1 MINYHELEKHFTL
14 PVRMRVI
21 TGSYFNYNLNYRI
34 PRKLKK
40 KVKKHC
46 WIHWKS
52 LSIQQRLWSYME
64 ESNPDYKRFLIKMI
78 CKHYEQES
86 YHRG

>member
-1 MINYHELEKHFTL
+1 MINYKDLEKYFTL

-21 TGSYFNYNLNYRI
+21 TGSFYGNIKI

-46 WIHWKS
+46 GIHWNL
-52 LSIQQRLWSYME
+52 LSSGQKLWSYME
-64 ESNPDYKRFLIKMI
+64 ENNPDYKRFLIKMI
-78 CKHYEQES
+78 CKYYEQES